1 MGIPVCMNMC
11 VSASIR
17 VSCTFA
23 VAPFLLFVLSYS
35 VCLYLFLILLL
46 FLDKRFITRGSKGVD
61 SDGRG
66 GGKDLREIGEGENV
80 IKIYCKKI
88 L

>member
-1 MGIPVCMNMC
+1 MGIPECRNMC

-17 VSCTFA
+17 VSCTFS

-35 VCLYLFLILLL
+35 GCLYLFLILLL
-46 FLDKRFITRGSKGVD
+46 FSDKYFITRGSKGVD
-61 SDGRG
+61 SDGGRWERSQRNWG
-66 GGKDLREIGEGENV
+66 RRKCNQN
-80 IKIYCKKI
+80 I